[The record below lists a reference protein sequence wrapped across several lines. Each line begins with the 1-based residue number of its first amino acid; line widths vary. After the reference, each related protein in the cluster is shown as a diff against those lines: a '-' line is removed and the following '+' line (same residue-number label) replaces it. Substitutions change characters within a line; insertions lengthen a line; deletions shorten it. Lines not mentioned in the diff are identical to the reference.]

1 MEEYT
6 SLIRELE
13 KRRNRLNYSLAHSG
27 SKLNDYRNEL
37 SHGIDLHRAIY
48 SGLIEQEGVKMA
60 DIQSTLTQVKEW
72 LDEAKNKLKSESSPA
87 KTR

>member
-27 SKLNDYRNEL
+27 SKLNDYRNSL
-37 SHGIDLHRAIY
+37 SHELDLHQAIY
-48 SGLIEQEGVKMA
+48 SGLIEQEESKMA
-60 DIQSTLTQVKEW
+60 DIQSTLTQVEKW
-72 LDEAKNKLKSESSPA
+72 LNEARNKLKSE
-87 KTR
+87 